1 MLSFHYY
8 IYYQLLNCNY
18 ILISKIFYIQW
29 YNYKYQL
36 DPSFL
41 KGVKFYRFLLSYFQS
56 CQIIIDHDFCG
67 LFITNTWYVSNI
79 SLYYGSK
86 SYKIDFL
93 AILTYFYFFFQID
106 NFKKMFSIH
115 YYTYY
120 LLLNCNCILISR
132 IFYIQWYKYQLDPS
146 FLKGV
151 KFYHFYCHIFK
162 AAKLS
167 LIMILRGYCC
177 LPWVRNKIFRIP
189 LSKKKKINK

>member
-1 MLSFHYY
+1 
-8 IYYQLLNCNY
+8 
-18 ILISKIFYIQW
+18 
-29 YNYKYQL
+29 
-36 DPSFL
+36 
-41 KGVKFYRFLLSYFQS
+41 
-56 CQIIIDHDFCG
+56 
-67 LFITNTWYVSNI
+67 
-79 SLYYGSK
+79 
-86 SYKIDFL
+86 
-93 AILTYFYFFFQID
+93 
-106 NFKKMFSIH
+106 MFSIH

-189 LSKKKKINK
+189 LSKKKKKIENKKKTDKGGKGEGMVAQLTQCVCHKNCYIEYVSKKWEVSSTFRVCFDNKSRFLFRICDR